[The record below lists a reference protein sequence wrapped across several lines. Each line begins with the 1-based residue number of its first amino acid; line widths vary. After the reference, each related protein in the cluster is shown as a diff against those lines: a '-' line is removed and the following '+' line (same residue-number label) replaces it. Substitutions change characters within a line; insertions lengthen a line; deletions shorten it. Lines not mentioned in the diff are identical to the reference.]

1 LVHSKIYSK
10 IDKYPRL
17 SATNLIKVSFRLSN
31 VGAKE
36 IRMKLLFITSLVP
49 HGHPST
55 GYEIANEAIID
66 GLTRIGAD
74 VTVLG
79 FTWPGKHASNPEKTI
94 VLGEVDV
101 RTEGAD
107 PWQKMRW
114 VAAAV
119 AGGYTISS
127 VKMRIINEQAIRA
140 AIDAHGPFDAYVLNG
155 VSLPGA
161 FPHIFNDLPSLWIAH
176 NVEYKSSLENAQSAD
191 SALKRTLFKRDAR
204 ILEVLEKNLAQQ
216 AKFVYTLAEEDR
228 APLGVASAARSAVL
242 PLTTTNNPSNGK
254 KTRTIKYDAGLIGTW
269 TWQPNRVGLEWFIQ
283 DIAPSL
289 PANFKVAVAG
299 SMPAGLPKAP
309 ANIEFLGRVPD
320 AKEFVNSCA
329 VIPLIA
335 RGGTGVQLKTIET
348 FEMGLPSVATSLS
361 LRGIATAP
369 ANCFICDVASVF
381 AAKLTEVA
389 AMVRAGTL
397 KDESGLAFS
406 NAQRDGMDEA
416 LRYGLKALQGSPSA
430 QQLDAA

>member
-1 LVHSKIYSK
+1 
-10 IDKYPRL
+10 
-17 SATNLIKVSFRLSN
+17 
-31 VGAKE
+31 
-36 IRMKLLFITSLVP
+36 MKLLFVTSLVP

-79 FTWPGKHASNPEKTI
+79 FTWPGKQALNPDKTI

-127 VKMRIINEQAIRA
+127 VKMRIIDEQAIREA
-140 AIDAHGPFDAYVLNG
+140 MTARGPFDAYILNG

-161 FPHIFNDLPSLWIAH
+161 FPQVFNDLPVLWIAH
-176 NVEYKSSLENAQSAD
+176 NVEYKSSLENALSAD

-204 ILEVLEKNLAQQ
+204 ILEVLEKNLARK

-254 KTRTIKYDAGLIGTW
+254 QKRAIKYDAGLIGTW
-269 TWQPNRVGLEWFIQ
+269 TWQPNRVGLEWFIE
-283 DIAPSL
+283 DVAPLL

-309 ANIEFLGRVPD
+309 ANIEFLGRVPN

-361 LRGIATAP
+361 LRGIATTP
-369 ANCFICDVASVF
+369 DNCFVCDVPSEF
-381 AAKLTEVA
+381 ALKLTEIA
-389 AMVRAGTL
+389 AKVRSGAL
-397 KDESGLAFS
+397 KDASGIAFS
-406 NAQRDGMDEA
+406 NAQRTGMDEA
-416 LRYGLKALQGSPSA
+416 LRFGLKTLQSNHSTFSN
-430 QQLDAA
+430 QQQDAA